1 MALVL
6 AIEPD
11 SVQADALR
19 HLLRTR
25 ADTDVVVVGSTDAA
39 VAAVDERVPDLVL
52 VGALLS
58 PRDEDPFIAH
68 LRTLPDA
75 GHLQTLTIPHLRQAS
90 CDPRRGLAIFGRRK
104 RRQEDKAAV
113 GCDPTQFGAEVA
125 AYLARACEVKA
136 EIEQRKTAAA
146 DGDPPVADR
155 TEPAGTRSSVSAEG
169 PSPQDIDRFTDLGP
183 GREFAPDEC
192 EDVRHRVATP
202 REACT
207 AGQAETATTHAAELD
222 QVRAEANRTLA
233 DELTAAEERYLGDI
247 ARFQTEAAEK
257 SAAATQDA
265 QARAEAQAD
274 ETLAAEQ
281 NRARADAELTTLA
294 AQLAAAEERHRAEL
308 ARLETE
314 AAESRDDATRD
325 AQARTEAQADE
336 TLAAELIRV
345 RADAERTLADELA
358 AAEERHRAQVTQ
370 LETEAANNR
379 DDATRDAQARAD
391 AQADETLAA
400 ERNRARAET
409 ELMSLAARLATA
421 EERHC
426 AEIARLETEAAE
438 SRDAATGDAQART
451 EAQADDRLT
460 AELDRV
466 RAEAER
472 TLAAE
477 LAAAEERHRA
487 EIARLE
493 TEAAESRDAA
503 TRDARFAG
511 DRDPLLAAAPSSSIS
526 RRRSVEPIHRD
537 EEAVGP
543 SAATDYYNLWR
554 ARFAAADVPRVE
566 AGVARPRRVDPR
578 RRRWALSIAATL
590 LILLTN
596 NSASGV
602 APRQTLATVEAAS
615 ASHAIGPARSLDRDD
630 TVRAPN
636 SGDMALHDP
645 RNPATGD
652 NPETGAS
659 SPPPLS
665 KLVLE
670 IMCVLALML
679 LLRVMLFVGEGLVW
693 HGLVVTLGLILLG
706 FVVMRAPWGG

>member
-1 MALVL
+1 
-6 AIEPD
+6 
-11 SVQADALR
+11 
-19 HLLRTR
+19 
-25 ADTDVVVVGSTDAA
+25 
-39 VAAVDERVPDLVL
+39 
-52 VGALLS
+52 
-58 PRDEDPFIAH
+58 
-68 LRTLPDA
+68 
-75 GHLQTLTIPHLRQAS
+75 
-90 CDPRRGLAIFGRRK
+90 
-104 RRQEDKAAV
+104 
-113 GCDPTQFGAEVA
+113 
-125 AYLARACEVKA
+125 
-136 EIEQRKTAAA
+136 
-146 DGDPPVADR
+146 
-155 TEPAGTRSSVSAEG
+155 
-169 PSPQDIDRFTDLGP
+169 
-183 GREFAPDEC
+183 
-192 EDVRHRVATP
+192 
-202 REACT
+202 
-207 AGQAETATTHAAELD
+207 
-222 QVRAEANRTLA
+222 
-233 DELTAAEERYLGDI
+233 
-247 ARFQTEAAEK
+247 
-257 SAAATQDA
+257 
-265 QARAEAQAD
+265 
-274 ETLAAEQ
+274 
-281 NRARADAELTTLA
+281 
-294 AQLAAAEERHRAEL
+294 
-308 ARLETE
+308 
-314 AAESRDDATRD
+314 
-325 AQARTEAQADE
+325 
-336 TLAAELIRV
+336 
-345 RADAERTLADELA
+345 
-358 AAEERHRAQVTQ
+358 VTQ

-554 ARFAAADVPRVE
+554 ARFAAADAPRVE
-566 AGVARPRRVDPR
+566 AGVAQPPRVDPR

-659 SPPPLS
+659 NRPPLS

-693 HGLVVTLGLILLG
+693 HGLVVTLGLNLLG